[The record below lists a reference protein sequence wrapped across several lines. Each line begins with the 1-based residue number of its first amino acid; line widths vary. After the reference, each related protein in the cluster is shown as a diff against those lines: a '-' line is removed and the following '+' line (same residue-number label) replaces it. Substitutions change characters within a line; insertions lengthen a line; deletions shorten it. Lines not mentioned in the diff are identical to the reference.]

1 MATVMIIRTIT
12 ESDWPEILLIQS
24 SVYPDITP
32 ETETVL
38 RSKIALGPETCL
50 TIADNN
56 HHVVGYCLA
65 HPWHDKPACL
75 HTVYSQPST
84 TELLYIHDIAIA
96 PTHSGQQLGRHILS
110 YLQRWA
116 KDQGYCALSLVSL
129 GQAVSYWLQQ
139 GFKPLNHSIDEQ
151 QYGDGACY
159 MQKHI

>member
-50 TIADNN
+50 TITDSN

-65 HPWHDKPACL
+65 HPWHDNPACL
-75 HTVYSQPST
+75 HTIYSPPPA

-96 PTHSGQQLGRHILS
+96 ATHSGQQLGHHLLS
-110 YLQRWA
+110 YLQLWA
-116 KDQGYCALSLVSL
+116 KGEGYSTLSLVSL

-139 GFKPLNHSIDEQ
+139 GFKQLSHVIDEE